1 MNLFRVA
8 AFFAVAAPVAVTV
21 TMVDGFSSIVLV
33 KTTRSTSSSTSLYN
47 YPDVSSDPF
56 SSSDTAS
63 SSQSSSDSSQ
73 STPSWRHALLSD
85 MDLMAIENVAEYCL
99 DIDEALDVHTTA
111 SVFTAPE
118 CDLEQHQALVNRLK
132 DQRQV
137 LLRHQAQHM
146 FEGPETPLGSINDMA
161 TTDIQHHLE
170 YIDDVLHRLEGHMS
184 DNDNIQRPMP

>member
-1 MNLFRVA
+1 MNLLPIA
-8 AFFAVAAPVAVTV
+8 AFFAVAAPVTVTV
-21 TMVDGFSSIVLV
+21 TTVDGFSSILVL

-63 SSQSSSDSSQ
+63 SSSSDSSQ

-99 DIDEALDVHTTA
+99 DIDEALDIHSTT
-111 SVFTAPE
+111 SVYTAPE

-132 DQRQV
+132 DQREV

-146 FEGPETPLGSINDMA
+146 FEGPETPTGSINDMA

-184 DNDNIQRPMP
+184 DNDNIQRPML